1 MAGLN
6 PQFGVVA
13 GRGAVL
19 IGAKGATAPTLTALT
34 TFAGNPTQFPAG
46 FAPFG
51 VTHPDELPEYERDG
65 GDEKQL
71 FVWEYAAPVASFR
84 EDEPVNSFTV
94 NGLEFANDTMR
105 LYEGGGDATGAGIFW
120 APTNPVPTEA
130 SALGAGTTEAGAV
143 GALEYWL
150 LARDGRRYDFTAS
163 RRLSLPPRAAWPAA
177 QARCRSGSCMTRR
190 RRASARNGSR
200 AAPARWR

>member
-34 TFAGNPTQFPAG
+34 TFAGDPTKFPAG

-51 VTHPDELPEYERDG
+51 VTHPDELPEFERDG

-130 SALGAGTTEAGAV
+130 SALVVLLSKVGKVRAYFAPFVTITGADAISHESDDWSKIPLRFTELFLTGQKGPHAWIGEGLGA
-143 GALEYWL
+143 
-150 LARDGRRYDFTAS
+150 TA
-163 RRLSLPPRAAWPAA
+163 
-177 QARCRSGSCMTRR
+177 
-190 RRASARNGSR
+190 
-200 AAPARWR
+200 